1 MVEEKTILFPW
12 HVISWDKDEAKFWL
26 VMVKKIPPIVLWE
39 RMKHKAVEV
48 QYLDPRSGH
57 SGHHWSTFIDHYD
70 PVCEEQGNHL
80 WSYEVYNKDLAEE
93 FKEELKWTK
102 EYRDKPYLVTKNN
115 NVLFIEEGGKLVLLE
130 PYKEYQLERI
140 IKEPK
145 VDNNFRT
152 MLLVKDLS
160 TGTKLMCGLQASPDN
175 RDGALAIEVYDKLC
189 EEYTEETQVIMMFL
203 LKYLMRAYP
212 LRPDY
217 IAYFYE
223 KYKKVESRE
232 ITEEELPD
240 WYYRDEKN
248 VLVQRAPEIER
259 KIREHPYFYS
269 RWRKMS
275 SPDYRGDHDGD
286 VYLVRRL
293 FDFGGDIIETR
304 EYVIN
309 HCWNLNEKNR
319 DRILINYYMYINGV
333 GIENDASEST
343 AQIKL

>member
-1 MVEEKTILFPW
+1 MVEEPEILFPW
-12 HVISWDKDEAKFWL
+12 HVTSWDRDEPAFWL
-26 VMVKKIPPIVLWE
+26 VMVKKIPPMVLWE

-48 QYLDPRSGH
+48 QYLDPRRGYSRD
-57 SGHHWSTFIDHYD
+57 WDIYLDHYD
-70 PVCEEQGNHL
+70 PICEKQGNYM

-93 FKEELKWTK
+93 FKEELKWAK
-102 EYRDKPYLVTKNN
+102 EHRDKPYLITKND

-130 PYKEYQLERI
+130 PYKEYQLERL

-145 VDNNFRT
+145 VDKNFRT
-152 MLLVKDLS
+152 LLLVRDLS
-160 TGTKLMCGLQASPDN
+160 NGTKLMCGLQASPGYGDE
-175 RDGALAIEVYDKLC
+175 ALAIQAYDKLR
-189 EEYTEETQVIMMFL
+189 EEYTEETQVVMMFL

-212 LRPDY
+212 SRPDF

-248 VLVQRAPEIER
+248 ALVQRAPERER
-259 KIREHPYFYS
+259 KIRKDSYHDEW
-269 RWRKMS
+269 WRKMGR
-275 SPDYRGDHDGD
+275 PDYRGDHEGD

-309 HCWNLNEKNR
+309 HCWRLNEKSKN
-319 DRILINYYMYINGV
+319 DTLHTHYLYINGV
-333 GIENDASEST
+333 GIENILKLST